1 MATHTGSEGLIKIGT
16 DTLGELRSYSLE
28 TTGDTIEDT
37 SMGDSART
45 YKSGLTAWSGT
56 ASLYFDEADTA
67 QIALTVGSSI
77 TIKVYF
83 EGASAGDKY
92 YEGTAIVTG
101 KSVSASFDGLV
112 ESEISFTGTGA
123 LSLSTAA

>member
-1 MATHTGSEGLIKIGT
+1 
-16 DTLGELRSYSLE
+16 
-28 TTGDTIEDT
+28 
-37 SMGDSART
+37 MGDSART

-67 QIALTVGSSI
+67 QTALTVGSTI
-77 TIKVYF
+77 TIKVAF
-83 EGASAGDKY
+83 EGTSSGDKF
-92 YEGTAIVTG
+92 YEGSAIVTG

-123 LSLSTAA
+123 LSLSTF

>member
-1 MATHTGSEGLIKIGT
+1 MLAIELMVWQIQINNEVKSTKKCT
-16 DTLGELRSYSLE
+16 TLNNSCARSNWSL
-28 TTGDTIEDT
+28 
-37 SMGDSART
+37 T

-67 QIALTVGSSI
+67 QTALTVGSSI

-83 EGASAGDKY
+83 EGQASGDKF
-92 YEGTAIVTG
+92 YEGSAIVTG

-123 LSLSTAA
+123 LSLSTV

>member
-1 MATHTGSEGLIKIGT
+1 MATHTGSEGLIKIAN

-56 ASLYFDEADTA
+56 ASLYFDEADAA
-67 QIALTVGSSI
+67 QTALTVGSTI
-77 TIKVYF
+77 TIKVAF
-83 EGASAGDKY
+83 EGTSGGDKY
-92 YEGTAIVTG
+92 YEGSAIVTG

-123 LSLSTAA
+123 LSLSTF

>member
-1 MATHTGSEGLIKIGT
+1 MATHTGSEGLIKIAN

-67 QIALTVGSSI
+67 QTALTVGSLI
-77 TIKVYF
+77 TIKVAF
-83 EGASAGDKY
+83 EGTSSGDKY
-92 YEGTAIVTG
+92 YEGSAIVTG

-112 ESEISFTGTGA
+112 ESEVSFTGTGA
-123 LSLSTAA
+123 LSLTTF

>member
-1 MATHTGSEGLIKIGT
+1 MATHTGSEGLIKIAN

-45 YKSGLTAWSGT
+45 YKAGLTAWSGT

-67 QIALTVGSSI
+67 QTALTVGSTI
-77 TIKVYF
+77 TIKVAF
-83 EGASAGDKY
+83 EGTSSGDKF
-92 YEGTAIVTG
+92 YEGSAIVTG

-112 ESEISFTGTGA
+112 ESEISFTGNGT
-123 LSLSTAA
+123 LSLSTA

>member
-1 MATHTGSEGLIKIGT
+1 MATHTGSEGLIKIGN

-45 YKSGLTAWSGT
+45 YKAGLTAWSGT

-67 QIALTVGSSI
+67 QTALTVGSTI
-77 TIKVYF
+77 TIKVAF
-83 EGASAGDKY
+83 EGTSSGDKF
-92 YEGTAIVTG
+92 YEGSAIVTG

-123 LSLSTAA
+123 LSLSTF

>member
-67 QIALTVGSSI
+67 QTALTVGSSI

-83 EGASAGDKY
+83 EGQASGDKF
-92 YEGTAIVTG
+92 YEGSAIVTG

-123 LSLSTAA
+123 LSLSTV

>member
-1 MATHTGSEGLIKIGT
+1 MATHTGSEGLIKIGAN
-16 DTLGELRSYSLE
+16 TLGELRSYSLE

-45 YKSGLTAWSGT
+45 YKAGLTAWSGT
-56 ASLYFDEADTA
+56 ASLYMDEADTA
-67 QIALTVGSSI
+67 QIALVVGAEITVSF
-77 TIKVYF
+77 YF
-83 EGASAGDKY
+83 EGNQTGDKY
-92 YEGTAIVTG
+92 YTGTAIVTG

-112 ESEISFTGTGA
+112 ESEISFTGTGT